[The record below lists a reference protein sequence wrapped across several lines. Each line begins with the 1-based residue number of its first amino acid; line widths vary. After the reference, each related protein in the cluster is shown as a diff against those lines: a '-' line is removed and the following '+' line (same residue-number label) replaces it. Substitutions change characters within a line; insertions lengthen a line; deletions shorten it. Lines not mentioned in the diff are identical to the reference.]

1 MTMNA
6 YQNSHIPGTDE
17 QERILKSYLI
27 HQALE
32 CGNSVAR
39 VVENIWAYNIHEADE
54 DARQLIRL
62 SNRYGAERLEAA
74 CERALYYR
82 QPKNSSTIRW
92 ILEKGFD
99 RLELSPHT
107 DLRGQFV
114 FTFETLISK
123 GQNNV
128 ESSLMCEKSAD

>member
-1 MTMNA
+1 MNV
-6 YQNSHIPGTDE
+6 YQHLYVPETDE
-17 QERILKSYLI
+17 QERILKHYLI

-62 SNRYGAERLEAA
+62 SKRYGARRLEDA

-82 QPKNSSTIRW
+82 QPKNSSTISW

-99 RLELSPHT
+99 RLDLSPHT

-114 FTFETLISK
+114 FTFESLTSER
-123 GQNNV
+123 QNNV
-128 ESSLMCEKSAD
+128 ESSLMRGKSAD